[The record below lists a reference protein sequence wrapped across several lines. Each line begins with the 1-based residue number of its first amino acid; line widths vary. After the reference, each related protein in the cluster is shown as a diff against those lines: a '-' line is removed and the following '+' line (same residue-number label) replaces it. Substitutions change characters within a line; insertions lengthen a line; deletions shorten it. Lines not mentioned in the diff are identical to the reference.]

1 MFECYTL
8 SSIEHIASKAEIKLK
23 PTKTKQLV
31 VLYHSQFNLIE
42 QNALLICMGF
52 RQIKPTTLTTA
63 FEAVAHLVTL
73 I

>member
-42 QNALLICMGF
+42 QNALALSCSLEV
-52 RQIKPTTLTTA
+52 RKWSVVADVT
-63 FEAVAHLVTL
+63 AVAPH
-73 I
+73 